1 MKQILKKKIPGS
13 IKRLLSRGV
22 RRLGRNSRNE
32 VESRLPKAFLEEKHV
47 ANCKLVLNRRTMLQ
61 QIGKRDVVAELGVNR
76 GEFSNEILGT
86 TGPTVLHLVDI
97 WGTDRYHSGLLD
109 EVKDKFKE
117 KIECNVVQIHRKLST
132 DAASDFEDG
141 YFDMI
146 YIDTD
151 HTYATTRDELLAYLP
166 KMKPD
171 GIIAG
176 HDYSMGNWI
185 KTYRYGVIEAV
196 HEFCVERD
204 WELLYLTAE
213 PMENQSFA
221 IRRIEQSYATAG

>member
-1 MKQILKKKIPGS
+1 MKQMLRKIIPNS
-13 IKRLLSRGV
+13 FKRRLSRELRKVGTNH
-22 RRLGRNSRNE
+22 RREILSQ
-32 VESRLPKAFLEEKHV
+32 LPKVFLEEKHV
-47 ANCKLVLNRRTMLQ
+47 INCKLVLNRRTMLQ
-61 QIGKRDVVAELGVNR
+61 RIGKRGAVAELGVNR

-86 TGPTVLHLVDI
+86 TVPAVLHLVDI
-97 WGTDRYHSGLLD
+97 WGTNRYHDGLFD
-109 EVKDKFKE
+109 EVKEKFKD
-117 KIECNVVQIHRKLST
+117 KIESKVVRIHRKLST

-151 HTYATTRDELLAYLP
+151 HSYATTRDELLAYLP

-185 KTYRYGVIEAV
+185 STYRYGVIEAV
-196 HEFCVERD
+196 HEFCVEHD

-213 PMENQSFA
+213 PLESKSFA
-221 IRRIEQSYATAG
+221 IRRIEQAGGGNA